1 MKVLTIKYR
10 LSSRRALHIAP
21 SARIGF
27 SVQHH
32 RRHLTVLPPVLAGS
46 KAGGGGG
53 GFLSNSSSSLS
64 SEAEL
69 ACLRAE
75 LDVAKQQ
82 AAAAAQLRAE
92 VDARTA
98 AMANLQAQLEQVE
111 ALRAEELKSAVARF
125 AELENALSLA
135 ENSINTA
142 NTDKE
147 NEAKI
152 AEMKKQIETF
162 EGKISNLQS
171 ELEAA
176 IRASD
181 SLREQ
186 LQAAQHAEKLAVDA
200 AHVAQQHVAAAKNL
214 VAEEAAQSA
223 ALVEKAEAL
232 AISIAER
239 LNTNTSSNAPSTASG
254 ALSETDAEALLD
266 EMDLLRGE
274 LEAELQATEEEADRA
289 DAAENEAAALR
300 QQLAALASAGDDGAT
315 TMGGFSQSLVQELA
329 AARNAAASAAA
340 EAEALRVT
348 LEGLETQLETAQKA
362 RAASPSS
369 RGPTLGFNVGGN
381 GASAALSE
389 ALERIRELES
399 EALNREAALA
409 EGRTFL
415 ATVLEQQRQQVK
427 NAAAG
432 VSSIKN

>member
-1 MKVLTIKYR
+1 MNCYNLANG
-10 LSSRRALHIAP
+10 RAICIAP
-21 SARIGF
+21 SSKIGCWI
-27 SVQHH
+27 H
-32 RRHLTVLPPVLAGS
+32 RHYHPRHLTLLLPPLAAS
-46 KAGGGGG
+46 KAADGG
-53 GFLSNSSSSLS
+53 GFRSNNSSSFS
-64 SEAEL
+64 SDADL
-69 ACLRAE
+69 ASLRAE

-82 AAAAAQLRAE
+82 AAAGAQLRAE

-125 AELENALSLA
+125 EELENALSLA
-135 ENSINTA
+135 ENSMKTA
-142 NTDKE
+142 DTDE
-147 NEAKI
+147 VHGAKD
-152 AEMKKQIETF
+152 AEMRKHIETL
-162 EGKISNLQS
+162 EGKISHLSS

-176 IRASD
+176 VRASD

-186 LQAAQHAEKLAVDA
+186 LQAAKHAEKQAVDA

-214 VAEEAAQSA
+214 AAEEAAKSA
-223 ALVEKAEAL
+223 ALLEKAEAL
-232 AISIAER
+232 AVAISER
-239 LNTNTSSNAPSTASG
+239 LHKTTSPNAVSTTTDT
-254 ALSETDAEALLD
+254 LSETDAEALLD
-266 EMDLLRGE
+266 ELDLLRGE
-274 LEAELQATEEEADRA
+274 LEAELLATEEEADRA

-348 LEGLETQLETAQKA
+348 VAGLETQLETAQAKA
-362 RAASPSS
+362 NSASSS

-389 ALERIRELES
+389 ALERIKELES
-399 EALNREAALA
+399 EALDREAALA

-415 ATVLEQQRQQVK
+415 ATVLEQQREQAK